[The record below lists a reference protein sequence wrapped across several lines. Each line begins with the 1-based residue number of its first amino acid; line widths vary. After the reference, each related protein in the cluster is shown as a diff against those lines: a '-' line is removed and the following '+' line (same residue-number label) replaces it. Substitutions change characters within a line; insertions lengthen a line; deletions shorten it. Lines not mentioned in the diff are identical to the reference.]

1 MPHDLDEQRFTGLI
15 RLGME
20 RHPDPDRL
28 QTMLRAGA
36 AFTTSP
42 AENERVTIW
51 LEFGTDAAELAAFR
65 APSWGA
71 PPLPL
76 PDDLS
81 PMKLITAP
89 IRVLE
94 PANQG

>member
-1 MPHDLDEQRFTGLI
+1 MLHDLDEQRFTGLI

-28 QTMLRAGA
+28 TTMLRAGA
-36 AFTTSP
+36 AFTASRV
-42 AENERVTIW
+42 ENERVTIA
-51 LEFGTDAAELAAFR
+51 LEFGQDAALLAEIR
-65 APSWGA
+65 APSWGE

-81 PMKLITAP
+81 PMTLITAP
-89 IRVLE
+89 IRVLA